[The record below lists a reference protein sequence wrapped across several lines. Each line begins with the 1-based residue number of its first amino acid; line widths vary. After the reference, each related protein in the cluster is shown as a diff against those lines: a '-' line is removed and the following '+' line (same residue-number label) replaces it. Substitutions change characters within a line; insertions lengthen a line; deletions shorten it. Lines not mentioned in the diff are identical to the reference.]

1 MVLFSDISYGVGS
14 CHETSCLIMSSG
26 NITCI
31 EPCSYVAHCKTD
43 FDLWPYDRQNC
54 SMIFGPW
61 MNNEDE
67 IDYVSE
73 ISELSLEAAAE
84 HTQWKLISGVVSKKV
99 FSIESKDK
107 KFVTKF
113 PNLIYSFVIER
124 HANVI
129 TKFMGGKLI
138 RLNLRLL
145 SNILFARYFL
155 ASTALLICI
164 NILANFIDIGMKE
177 RMSMIAVNIL
187 LHFKII
193 HQISWMLP
201 HGGASLPRMSMKP
214 QTESELLLK
223 LFFFSGFLQ
232 KLADNNVFITA
243 AISAG

>member
-14 CHETSCLIMSSG
+14 CHETSCLIGYSG

-31 EPCSYVAHCKTD
+31 EPCSYVAHCKSD

-84 HTQWKLISGVVSKKV
+84 HTQWKLISGVVSKKI
-99 FSIESKDK
+99 FSIVSKGK
-107 KFVTKF
+107 NFSTKF

-124 HANVI
+124 HASQI
-129 TKFMGGKLI
+129 TTTNGCMPI

-145 SNILFARYFL
+145 SNVFRFLFL
-155 ASTALLICI
+155 ATIALLICI
-164 NILANFIDIGMKE
+164 NILALFIDVGLKE
-177 RMSMIAVNIL
+177 RMSMLAVNIL
-187 LHFKII
+187 LHFQTI

-201 HGGASLPRMSMKP
+201 RDGDSVPRTCKTS
-214 QTESELLLK
+214 
-223 LFFFSGFLQ
+223 
-232 KLADNNVFITA
+232 N
-243 AISAG
+243 